1 MSRGKNLQEMEV
13 GTTQSKT
20 AVNANAKPAEAMPK
34 LQTGG
39 TPATYEDLGGPTP
52 ENYKVDDDSAKF
64 KEPGASLSQVKD
76 VITKNAK
83 SGVKPGDVQPGA
95 KLTNVP
101 EEVEADESEEK
112 EVVAEQEVSTEETVE
127 EETVAEEE
135 APSKLRE
142 KMKEAIEASDSEEVV
157 AESQEEE
164 AEELDVSD
172 DINALVAGEELSE
185 EFQEKAKT
193 IFEAAINSKVAK
205 IEEALEADH
214 VKALTEE
221 VAEFKNELTERVDSY
236 LEYVASEWMQE
247 NQLAV
252 DQGLKGELSESFM
265 TGLKGLFEEHY
276 VSVPEDKY
284 DVLESMVNKLDE
296 MEEKLNE
303 QIDKNVSL
311 NKRLA
316 ESTSDGILSDVSE
329 GLAVTQKEKL
339 ASLAESVEFET
350 ENDYREKL
358 VTLRNSYFPTKQ
370 VTSTQS
376 DSSDFITEE
385 NGQEVQATGHMANYL
400 STLQRVAKK

>member
-1 MSRGKNLQEMEV
+1 MEV

-101 EEVEADESEEK
+101 EEVEVDESEEQ

-157 AESQEEE
+157 AESQEDE
-164 AEELDVSD
+164 AEELDVND

-303 QIDKNVSL
+303 QIDKNVNL

-370 VTSTQS
+370 VVSNQS

>member
-20 AVNANAKPAEAMPK
+20 AVNANAKPAEPMPK
-34 LQTGG
+34 LTTGG
-39 TPATYEDLGGPTP
+39 TPATYDDLGGPTP
-52 ENYKVDDDSAKF
+52 ENYKPDDDSAKL
-64 KEPGASLSQVKD
+64 KEPGATLSQVKD
-76 VITKNAK
+76 VITKGAK

-95 KLTNVP
+95 KLENVP
-101 EEVEADESEEK
+101 EEVETEE
-112 EVVAEQEVSTEETVE
+112 EVVAEEEISTEDVVE
-127 EETVAEEE
+127 EEVVAEEE

-142 KMKEAIEASDSEEVV
+142 KMKEAVEASDAEETV

-164 AEELDVSD
+164 VTEELDVND
-172 DINALVAGEELSE
+172 DIAALVEGEELSE

-205 IEEALEADH
+205 IEEELEADH
-214 VKALTEE
+214 IKALTEE

-303 QIDKNVSL
+303 QIDRNVSL

-316 ESTSDGILSDVSE
+316 ESTSDGILSEVSE
-329 GLAVTQKEKL
+329 GLAVTQKDKL
-339 ASLAESVEFET
+339 ASLAESVEFES

-358 VTLRNSYFPTKQ
+358 VTLRNSYFPTRQ
-370 VTSTQS
+370 VASTQS
-376 DSSDFITEE
+376 EDSEMLSEQANAPTAE
-385 NGQEVQATGHMANYL
+385 ATGTMANYL
-400 STLQRVAKK
+400 TTLQRITKK

>member
-1 MSRGKNLQEMEV
+1 MEV

-34 LQTGG
+34 LTTGG

-214 VKALTEE
+214 IKALTEE

-303 QIDKNVSL
+303 QIDKNVNL

-316 ESTSDGILSDVSE
+316 ESTSDGILSEVSE
-329 GLAVTQKEKL
+329 GLAVTQKDKL

-376 DSSDFITEE
+376 DGSDFITEE
-385 NGQEVQATGHMANYL
+385 NAPEVQATGSMANYL

>member
-1 MSRGKNLQEMEV
+1 MEV

-112 EVVAEQEVSTEETVE
+112 EVVAEQEVSTEEVVE

-142 KMKEAIEASDSEEVV
+142 KMKEAVEASETEETV

-164 AEELDVSD
+164 AEELDVND
-172 DINALVAGEELSE
+172 DIAALVEGEELSE
-185 EFQEKAKT
+185 EFQNKAKT

-214 VKALTEE
+214 IKALTEE

-316 ESTSDGILSDVSE
+316 ESTSDGILSEVSE
-329 GLAVTQKEKL
+329 GLAVTQKDKL

-358 VTLRNSYFPTKQ
+358 ITLRNSYFPTKQ

-376 DSSDFITEE
+376 DGSDFITEE

>member
-1 MSRGKNLQEMEV
+1 MEV

-303 QIDKNVSL
+303 QIDKNVNL

-370 VTSTQS
+370 VISNQS

>member
-112 EVVAEQEVSTEETVE
+112 EVVAEQEVSNEETVE
-127 EETVAEEE
+127 EEIVAEEE

-329 GLAVTQKEKL
+329 GLAVTQKDKL

>member
-1 MSRGKNLQEMEV
+1 MEV
-13 GTTQSKT
+13 DTTQSKT

-316 ESTSDGILSDVSE
+316 ESTSDGILSEVSE

>member
-13 GTTQSKT
+13 GSKQSKT

-142 KMKEAIEASDSEEVV
+142 KMKEAIEASETEETV

-164 AEELDVSD
+164 AEELDVND
-172 DINALVAGEELSE
+172 DINALVAGEDLSE

-358 VTLRNSYFPTKQ
+358 VTLRNSYFPTRQ
-370 VTSTQS
+370 VASTQS
-376 DSSDFITEE
+376 EDSEMLSESKETAVSYTHLTLPT
-385 NGQEVQATGHMANYL
+385 NREV
-400 STLQRVAKK
+400 

>member
-20 AVNANAKPAEAMPK
+20 AVNANAKPAEPMPK
-34 LQTGG
+34 LTTGG
-39 TPATYEDLGGPTP
+39 TPATYDDLGGPTP
-52 ENYKVDDDSAKF
+52 ENYKPDDDSAKL
-64 KEPGASLSQVKD
+64 KEPGATLSQVKD
-76 VITKNAK
+76 VITKGAK

-95 KLTNVP
+95 KLENVP
-101 EEVEADESEEK
+101 EEVETEE
-112 EVVAEQEVSTEETVE
+112 EVVAEEEISTEDVVE
-127 EETVAEEE
+127 EEVVAEEE
-135 APSKLRE
+135 APSRLRE
-142 KMKEAIEASDSEEVV
+142 KMKEAVEASDETV

-164 AEELDVSD
+164 VAEELDVND
-172 DINALVAGEELSE
+172 DIAALVEGEELSE
-185 EFQEKAKT
+185 EFQEKART

-205 IEEALEADH
+205 IEEELEADH
-214 VKALTEE
+214 IKALTEE

-316 ESTSDGILSDVSE
+316 ESTSDGILSEVSE
-329 GLAVTQKEKL
+329 GLAVTQKDKL

-358 VTLRNSYFPTKQ
+358 ITLRNSYFPTKQ

-376 DSSDFITEE
+376 DGSDFITEE
-385 NGQEVQATGHMANYL
+385 NESPVQATGSMANYL

>member
-20 AVNANAKPAEAMPK
+20 AVNANAKPAEPMPK
-34 LQTGG
+34 LTTGG
-39 TPATYEDLGGPTP
+39 TPATFDDLGGPTP
-52 ENYKVDDDSAKF
+52 ENYKPDDDSAKL
-64 KEPGASLSQVKD
+64 KEPGATLSQVKD
-76 VITKNAK
+76 VITKGAK

-95 KLTNVP
+95 KLENVP
-101 EEVEADESEEK
+101 EEVETEE
-112 EVVAEQEVSTEETVE
+112 EVVAEEEISTEDVVE
-127 EETVAEEE
+127 EEVVAEEE
-135 APSKLRE
+135 APSRLRE
-142 KMKEAIEASDSEEVV
+142 KMKEAVEASDETV

-164 AEELDVSD
+164 VAEELDVND
-172 DINALVAGEELSE
+172 DIAALVEGEELSE
-185 EFQEKAKT
+185 EFQEKART

-205 IEEALEADH
+205 IEEELEADH
-214 VKALTEE
+214 IKALTEE

-316 ESTSDGILSDVSE
+316 ESTSDGILSEVSE
-329 GLAVTQKEKL
+329 GLAVTQKDKL
-339 ASLAESVEFET
+339 ASLAESVEFES

-370 VTSTQS
+370 VASTQS
-376 DSSDFITEE
+376 DGSDFITEE
-385 NGQEVQATGHMANYL
+385 NAPEVQATGSMANYL

>member
-1 MSRGKNLQEMEV
+1 MEV

-95 KLTNVP
+95 KLENVP

-316 ESTSDGILSDVSE
+316 ESTSDGILSEVSE
-329 GLAVTQKEKL
+329 GLAVTQKDKL

-358 VTLRNSYFPTKQ
+358 ITLRNSYFPTKQ

-376 DSSDFITEE
+376 DGSDFITEE

>member
-1 MSRGKNLQEMEV
+1 MEV

-101 EEVEADESEEK
+101 EEVEVDESEEQ

-157 AESQEEE
+157 AESQEDE

-221 VAEFKNELTERVDSY
+221 VTEFKNELTERVDSY

-303 QIDKNVSL
+303 QIDKNVNL

-370 VTSTQS
+370 VVSNQS

>member
-1 MSRGKNLQEMEV
+1 MEV

-311 NKRLA
+311 NKRLS

-329 GLAVTQKEKL
+329 GLAVTQKDKL
-339 ASLAESVEFET
+339 ASLAESVEFES
-350 ENDYREKL
+350 ESDYREKL
-358 VTLRNSYFPTKQ
+358 VTLRNSYFPTRQ
-370 VTSTQS
+370 VASTPS
-376 DSSDFITEE
+376 DDSEMLSEE
-385 NGQEVQATGHMANYL
+385 SKETVANPTGSIDHYL
-400 STLQRVAKK
+400 TALQRITKK

>member
-112 EVVAEQEVSTEETVE
+112 EVVAEQEVSTEEVVE

-316 ESTSDGILSDVSE
+316 ESTSDGILSEVSE
-329 GLAVTQKEKL
+329 GLAVTQKDKL

>member
-1 MSRGKNLQEMEV
+1 MDNVVTK
-13 GTTQSKT
+13 
-20 AVNANAKPAEAMPK
+20 NAKPAEPMVS
-34 LQTGG
+34 GG
-39 TPATYEDLGGPTP
+39 APYEDLGGPTP
-52 ENYKVDDDSAKF
+52 TNSKPDDDSNKL
-64 KEPGASLSQVKD
+64 KIPELASVKD
-76 VITKNAK
+76 VVNAK
-83 SGVKPGDVQPGA
+83 AKPAEPMPVMSSNELEG
-95 KLTNVP
+95 
-101 EEVEADESEEK
+101 EEISEDEVATD
-112 EVVAEQEVSTEETVE
+112 EVVAEEETTE
-127 EETVAEEE
+127 
-135 APSKLRE
+135 
-142 KMKEAIEASDSEEVV
+142 DEVV
-157 AESQEEE
+157 AEGETSEEE
-164 AEELDVSD
+164 IVEEEDYKVDVEQD
-172 DINALVAGEELSE
+172 VQALFEGEELSE
-185 EFQEKAKT
+185 EFQNKAKT

-205 IEEALEADH
+205 IEEELEADH
-214 VKALTEE
+214 IKALTEE

-316 ESTSDGILSDVSE
+316 ESTSDGILSEVSE
-329 GLAVTQKEKL
+329 GLAVTQKDKL

-358 VTLRNSYFPTKQ
+358 ITLRNSYFPTKQ
-370 VTSTQS
+370 VASAQS
-376 DSSDFITEE
+376 DGSDFITEE
-385 NGQEVQATGHMANYL
+385 NAPEVQATGSMANYL

>member
-1 MSRGKNLQEMEV
+1 MEV

>member
-1 MSRGKNLQEMEV
+1 MEV

-34 LQTGG
+34 LTTGG

-95 KLTNVP
+95 KLENVP

-112 EVVAEQEVSTEETVE
+112 EVVAEQEVSTEEVVE

-142 KMKEAIEASDSEEVV
+142 KMKEAVEASETEETV

-164 AEELDVSD
+164 AEELDVND
-172 DINALVAGEELSE
+172 DIAALVEGEELSE
-185 EFQEKAKT
+185 EFQNKAKT

-214 VKALTEE
+214 IKALTEE

-376 DSSDFITEE
+376 DGSDFITEE

>member
-1 MSRGKNLQEMEV
+1 MEV

-101 EEVEADESEEK
+101 EEVEVDESEEQ

-303 QIDKNVSL
+303 QIDKNVNL

-316 ESTSDGILSDVSE
+316 ESTSDGILSEISE
-329 GLAVTQKEKL
+329 GLAVTQKDKL

-370 VTSTQS
+370 VVSNQS

>member
-34 LQTGG
+34 LTTGG

-214 VKALTEE
+214 IKALTEE

-316 ESTSDGILSDVSE
+316 ESTSDGILSEVSE
-329 GLAVTQKEKL
+329 GLAVTQKDKL

-358 VTLRNSYFPTKQ
+358 ITLRNSYFPTKQ
-370 VTSTQS
+370 VASAQS
-376 DSSDFITEE
+376 DGSDFITEE
-385 NGQEVQATGHMANYL
+385 NAPEVQATGSMANYL

>member
-20 AVNANAKPAEAMPK
+20 AVNANAKPAEPMPK
-34 LQTGG
+34 LTTGG
-39 TPATYEDLGGPTP
+39 TPATYDDLGGPTP
-52 ENYKVDDDSAKF
+52 ENYKPDDDSAKL
-64 KEPGASLSQVKD
+64 KEPGATLSQVKD
-76 VITKNAK
+76 VITKGAK

-95 KLTNVP
+95 KLENVP
-101 EEVEADESEEK
+101 EEVETEE
-112 EVVAEQEVSTEETVE
+112 EVVAEEEISTEDVVE
-127 EETVAEEE
+127 EEVVAEEE

-142 KMKEAIEASDSEEVV
+142 KMKEAVEASDETV

-164 AEELDVSD
+164 VAEELDVND
-172 DINALVAGEELSE
+172 DIAALVEGEELSE
-185 EFQEKAKT
+185 EFQEKART

-205 IEEALEADH
+205 IEEELEADH
-214 VKALTEE
+214 IKALTEE

-303 QIDKNVSL
+303 QIDRNVSL

-316 ESTSDGILSDVSE
+316 ESTSDGILSEVSE
-329 GLAVTQKEKL
+329 GLAVTQKDKL
-339 ASLAESVEFET
+339 ASLAESVEFESET
-350 ENDYREKL
+350 DYREKL
-358 VTLRNSYFPTKQ
+358 ITLRNSYFPTKQ

-376 DSSDFITEE
+376 DGSDFITEE
-385 NGQEVQATGHMANYL
+385 NESPVQATGSMANYL